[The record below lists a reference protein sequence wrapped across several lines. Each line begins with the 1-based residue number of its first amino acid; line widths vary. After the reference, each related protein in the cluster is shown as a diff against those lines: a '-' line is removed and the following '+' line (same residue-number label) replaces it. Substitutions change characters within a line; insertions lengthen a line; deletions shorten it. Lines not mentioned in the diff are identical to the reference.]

1 MQAPLGQIPGYTGH
15 RSTVEQADKPGNA
28 QRKANIPGYAGYIPG
43 VASENCYGVTYFK
56 STEQS
61 ANGTLAR
68 GIDQPANIKYQ
79 SSANQEFVH
88 HIAD

>member
-1 MQAPLGQIPGYTGH
+1 MGH
-15 RSTVEQADKPGNA
+15 LTFEKYFSL
-28 QRKANIPGYAGYIPG
+28 IGYAGYIPG

-56 STEQS
+56 ATEHS
-61 ANGTLAR
+61 ANGTLTR

-88 HIAD
+88 HIADEHKSVS